1 MRRFKALLAIFLTL
15 GAVGY
20 GAGCQPLAFLNAPA
34 NRPLQESSFL
44 TPQKLTSA
52 QSVCLEVFIVRC
64 PYGDT
69 TLNRELWKDADE
81 QILSTQLRTNMAA
94 NGFRMGL
101 LSNQVPNTLL
111 KLMNSRDDDT
121 PQGNVTTIRLE
132 DFANTPRIM
141 RKSVEARN
149 HQRNEVHASD
159 VKPYATILFNENG
172 ISGGETFANAQGVF
186 VIKTQTR
193 GDGSIDIEILPELQ
207 YGQVRQQYSY
217 DSGSVVMAPAR
228 PKKIFDSMRA
238 VVNVK
243 PGEIIAITNIGDLVG
258 NLGYFFF
265 SDEESDMRYQKLLCI
280 RVSQSEHHEMFQ
292 EDGSLPM
299 DPALL
304 AEKEPTP

>member
-1 MRRFKALLAIFLTL
+1 MRHFKTLSMILLML
-15 GAVGY
+15 GTVWLA
-20 GAGCQPLAFLNAPA
+20 AGCQPLAFLNVPV

-44 TPQKLTSA
+44 TPHKLTSA
-52 QSVCLEVFIVRC
+52 ESVCLEVFIVRC
-64 PYGDT
+64 PYGDP
-69 TLNRELWKDADE
+69 TLNDELWKDTDE
-81 QILSTQLRTNMAA
+81 QILSTQLRMNMAA

-101 LSNQVPNTLL
+101 ISNQVPGSLL
-111 KLMNSRDDDT
+111 KLMKSRDDEA

-186 VIKTQTR
+186 VIKTENQ
-193 GDGSIDIEILPELQ
+193 GDGSVDIEILPELQ

-217 DSGSVVMAPAR
+217 NSGSVVMAPSR

-238 VVNVK
+238 VINVK
-243 PGEIIAITNIGDLVG
+243 PGEIIAITNIGDLIG

-299 DPALL
+299 DPAVL
-304 AEKEPTP
+304 AE